1 MKAFKALSASQK
13 RNAIIGGV
21 GLFAVIALL
30 VWGMLWVNRVTTVQN
45 RDAQATSVT
54 VSLVE
59 KKAEVPQSWQEE
71 EKPAEPE
78 AEVAVPAP
86 APKAMPP
93 VVEQESQP
101 EVKPVEEV
109 PVTEKAPE
117 PKPAEEAVQVT
128 KPEEQQSPVAEMP
141 AAPVQEQPVAEPSP
155 VTPPVPPAALPLWQK
170 YARPFDLADTRPRIA
185 LIITDMGMAAAST
198 QAAIQDTPG
207 AVTLAFSALAPNI
220 EADMLKAR
228 AAGHEMLL
236 AVPMEPDNYPQND
249 AGPNSL
255 LVSLQD
261 ADNVARLNRSLSR
274 SDGYVGI
281 IPVMGEKFVTFEK
294 KLAPV
299 IDVLRKETLI
309 AVDSTMVGASMIP
322 PLARLVKIPFARA
335 DLLIDSA
342 ARGAIDDQLA
352 MAEAMAQERGQV
364 TIIVKPYPII
374 FEKLAAW
381 IATLDAKNM
390 ILAPVSAVTSMS
402 QPPAVDTVAPED
414 QAVAPAETVVV
425 Q

>member
-71 EKPAEPE
+71 KPAEPKAEE
-78 AEVAVPAP
+78 AMPAP
-86 APKAMPP
+86 EAMPP
-93 VVEQESQP
+93 AVEQP
-101 EVKPVEEV
+101 EAKTVEEE
-109 PVTEKAPE
+109 PVAEQAPE
-117 PKPAEEAVQVT
+117 PKSAEEAVQVT
-128 KPEEQQSPVAEMP
+128 KPEEQQAPVAETP
-141 AAPVQEQPVAEPSP
+141 AAPVQEQPVAEPVP
-155 VTPPVPPAALPLWQK
+155 VTPAAPAAALPLWQK

-299 IDVLRKETLI
+299 IDVLRKETLM

-364 TIIVKPYPII
+364 TVIIKPYPVT

-381 IATLDAKNM
+381 VQTLDAKNM
-390 ILAPVSAVTSMS
+390 ILAPISAVTSMS
-402 QPPAVDTVAPED
+402 QPPAPVADVPQPEEQSTVP
-414 QAVAPAETVVV
+414 ETVPV

>member
-1 MKAFKALSASQK
+1 MKAFRTLSASQK
-13 RNAIIGGV
+13 RNAVIGGV
-21 GLFAVIALL
+21 GLFAAIALL
-30 VWGMLWVNRVTTVQN
+30 VWGMLWMNRAATVQN
-45 RDAQATSVT
+45 RDAQATTVT

-59 KKAEVPQSWQEE
+59 KKAEVPPSWQEE
-71 EKPAEPE
+71 EKPAEAE
-78 AEVAVPAP
+78 AEEEVAAP
-86 APKAMPP
+86 APEAMPP
-93 VVEQESQP
+93 AVEP
-101 EVKPVEEV
+101 EAKAVEEKAV
-109 PVTEKAPE
+109 EETPVAEQPPE
-117 PKPAEEAVQVT
+117 QKPASEAVQVT
-128 KPEEQQSPVAEMP
+128 KPEEQ
-141 AAPVQEQPVAEPSP
+141 AAPVETPTEEKAVAEPA
-155 VTPPVPPAALPLWQK
+155 PAQPASSVAGPLWQK
-170 YARPFDLADTRPRIA
+170 YARPFDLADIRPRIA
-185 LIITDMGMAAAST
+185 LIIADMGMAAAST

-255 LVSLQD
+255 LVALQD
-261 ADNVARLNRSLSR
+261 ADNVARLNRALSR

-281 IPVMGEKFVTFEK
+281 MPVMGEKFVTFEK

-299 IDVLRKETLI
+299 IDVLRKETLMI
-309 AVDSTMVGASMIP
+309 VDGTMVGASMIP

-364 TIIVKPYPII
+364 TVIVKPYPVT
-374 FEKLAAW
+374 FEKLTAW
-381 IATLDAKNM
+381 VQTLDTKNL
-390 ILAPVSAVTSMS
+390 ILAPISAVTSMA
-402 QPPAVDTVAPED
+402 QPPVPQAEEQTAEPETAVI
-414 QAVAPAETVVV
+414 Q
-425 Q
+425 